1 MHLQHAPFCLS
12 RTTIARSGGVGAK
25 CHGAAYNN
33 AFKIA
38 SLRRAAVYIA
48 VEKIGMYYGSHLVGL
63 ATRLRCKK
71 NCYHRSLDEV
81 CVWFCT
87 YTHTICVVMVVVCK
101 ATISNIP

>member
-71 NCYHRSLDEV
+71 KLLPSFLGRSV
-81 CVWFCT
+81 CVVLHLH
-87 YTHTICVVMVVVCK
+87 THNLCGDGGGLQG
-101 ATISNIP
+101 NNF